1 MIKNKKVEKE
11 IALAFVEKLRTIKL
25 IEDVLKRHG
34 LIQPDFDYD
43 EISYQLNSKGLKHQV
58 YGERIDVFNM
68 FFVTIVDN
76 TEIRVKEHKYRDFD
90 FDITKEGCY
99 VFWTIEEFRD
109 YLQKYN

>member
-34 LIQPDFDYD
+34 LIQTDFTFETIED
-43 EISYQLNSKGLKHQV
+43 EVAKYRLKYQV

-68 FFVTIVDN
+68 FFVTIKDN
-76 TEIRVKEHKYRDFD
+76 TEIRVREHKYRECNFD
-90 FDITKEGCY
+90 TDKEGCY
-99 VFWTIEEFRD
+99 SMLTIQEFKD
-109 YLQKYN
+109 YLKKYN